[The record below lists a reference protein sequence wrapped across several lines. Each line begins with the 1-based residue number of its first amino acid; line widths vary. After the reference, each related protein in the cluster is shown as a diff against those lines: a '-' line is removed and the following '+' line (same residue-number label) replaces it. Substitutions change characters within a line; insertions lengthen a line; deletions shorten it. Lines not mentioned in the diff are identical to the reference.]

1 MKSFKLFIQ
10 EATPT
15 VHANLPGAQGGFSST
30 GTNALGNAGYDKRL
44 FKDPFIDLLS
54 QDYQTPGES
63 GLAKWRFASIWPV
76 SHLTMAGIDDMVN
89 ASNKY
94 VNIMDKN
101 TEARI
106 RSNLSKFYEENNMK
120 KKYNAFIEEA
130 ASKRCP
136 EGEYYCTDRKK
147 CMPIPKGKYVGPG
160 GWLRTGHSHSHNG
173 STNGNGNGNGNN
185 GGNGNS
191 SGGNRNG
198 GNGGGN
204 GGG

>member
-1 MKSFKLFIQ
+1 MKPFRQFIN
-10 EATPT
+10 ETVPT
-15 VHANLPGAQGGFSST
+15 VHANVAGAQGGFGNA
-30 GTNALGNAGYDKRL
+30 GTSALGNAGYTPKL
-44 FKDPFIDLLS
+44 FRDPVADDLLS
-54 QDYQTPGES
+54 QDYQTPGQS
-63 GLAKWRFASIWPV
+63 GLAKWRFSTIWPV

-94 VNIMDKN
+94 VDMVDKN

-106 RSNLSKFYEENNMK
+106 RSNLSKFYEENDMK

-136 EGEYYCTDRKK
+136 EGEYYCHDRKK

-173 STNGNGNGNGNN
+173 SNNGNGNGNGDN
-185 GGNGNS
+185 GGNGGS
-191 SGGNRNG
+191 SGGNGNG

-204 GGG
+204 GG

>member
-1 MKSFKLFIQ
+1 MKSFKHFIK
-10 EATPT
+10 ETPT
-15 VHANLPGAQGGFSST
+15 VHANIAGAQGGFGNA
-30 GTNALGNAGYDKRL
+30 GTSALGNAGYDPKL
-44 FKDPFIDLLS
+44 FRDPVEDDLLT
-54 QDYQTPGES
+54 QDYQTPGQS
-63 GLAKWRFASIWPV
+63 GLAKWRFSTIWPV

-191 SGGNRNG
+191 SGGNGNG
-198 GNGGGN
+198 GNGGRN